1 MGMCEKTNFDKL
13 TSFKERARTETP
25 LFFRKL
31 RLIGLVAVT
40 VGTTILAAPVAVPAL
55 VTTLAGYIVLGG
67 TVLTA
72 VSQVTVENE

>member
-1 MGMCEKTNFDKL
+1 MCRKTNFDEL
-13 TSFKERARTETP
+13 GSVRERIKHETP
-25 LFFRKL
+25 LFFSKL

-40 VGTTILAAPVAVPAL
+40 IGATILAAPVAVPVML
-55 VTTLAGYIVLGG
+55 STLAGYIVLGG

>member
-1 MGMCEKTNFDKL
+1 MCRKTNFDGL
-13 TSFKERARTETP
+13 GSIRERVQQETP

-40 VGTTILAAPVAVPAL
+40 IGTTILAAPVAVPVVL
-55 VTTLAGYIVLGG
+55 STVAGYIVLGG

-72 VSQVTVENE
+72 VSQVTIENE

>member
-1 MGMCEKTNFDKL
+1 MCRKTNFDEL
-13 TSFKERARTETP
+13 GSVRERIKHETP

-40 VGTTILAAPVAVPAL
+40 IGTTILAAPVAVPVML
-55 VTTLAGYIVLGG
+55 STLAGYIVLGG

>member
-1 MGMCEKTNFDKL
+1 MGMSEKTNFDKL

-40 VGTTILAAPVAVPAL
+40 IGTTILAAPVAVPAL

>member
-1 MGMCEKTNFDKL
+1 MKSKLYFDKL
-13 TSFKERARTETP
+13 ASILERARTETP
-25 LFFRKL
+25 IFFKKI

-55 VTTLAGYIVLGG
+55 VTTLSGYIVLGG

-72 VSQVTVENE
+72 VSQITVENE

>member
-1 MGMCEKTNFDKL
+1 MAMKSNTNFDKL
-13 TSFKERARTETP
+13 SSLRERANAETP

-31 RLIGLVAVT
+31 RLVGLVAVT
-40 VGTTILAAPVAVPAL
+40 IGTTILAAPVAVPVL

-72 VSQVTVENE
+72 VSQITVENE

>member
-1 MGMCEKTNFDKL
+1 MAMKCKTNFDKL
-13 TSFKERARTETP
+13 SSLRERVNAETP

-31 RLIGLVAVT
+31 RLLGLVTVT
-40 VGTTILAAPVAVPAL
+40 IGTTILAAPVAIPAL

-72 VSQVTVENE
+72 VSQITVENE

>member
-1 MGMCEKTNFDKL
+1 MAMKCNTNFDKL
-13 TSFKERARTETP
+13 SSVRERVNAETP

-31 RLIGLVAVT
+31 RLVGLVAVT
-40 VGTTILAAPVAVPAL
+40 IGTTILAAPVAVPAL

-72 VSQVTVENE
+72 VSQITVENE

>member
-1 MGMCEKTNFDKL
+1 MAMKCNTNFDKL
-13 TSFKERARTETP
+13 NSVRERANAETP

-31 RLIGLVAVT
+31 RLVGLVAVT
-40 VGTTILAAPVAVPAL
+40 IGTTILAAPLAVPAL

-72 VSQVTVENE
+72 VSQITVENE